1 MRIITVAV
9 GNKEE
14 SFIEHDFI
22 DGVNII
28 LSDDNNKGKT
38 ILIQSMLYAIGNIPI
53 FPESFNYKQYYYY
66 LKFEHNDIEFE
77 VVRRGDSFI
86 VRKERLLHI
95 LDSISEFKH
104 YWSKEVFQLPSFQFQ
119 GKQHLANMDLFIQ
132 LFFVGQDS
140 KNTSNIFNSGY
151 YHKDDFINMLVSYS
165 EKSMN
170 QVSSINKKLLT
181 DKVKTLKALRDDKMK
196 LSKFYK
202 SHSPATEYL
211 SHIKDKEAFTRKISH
226 LEEIK
231 KDIIELRKSRNRC
244 ATKKVLWETTLKEL
258 NSLNRN
264 IEVGELRCMDCNS
277 TRISYKGKGANSYSF
292 DVSTPEMRKHIIS
305 SIEEKIITLN
315 EDISRYDYQVE
326 EKQIELND
334 VMLDEDVTLEN
345 IIAYKSGFNDVREIE
360 ETIKE
365 IDNQISKLEEELSEG
380 ARLSKEHEQNK
391 QKFLELL
398 LKDMN
403 KVKLAVANMDAKK
416 YDSIFTKR
424 GVVMSGS
431 EETVFY
437 ISKLLAIEKN
447 VHHNCPIIM
456 DSFRAE
462 DLSTE
467 KENRVLN
474 LFIELNKQCILTTTL
489 KAEEKDKYKD
499 FSKIH
504 IIDYTNH
511 VTNKLLSKQCND
523 EFNSLLKNMNILL
536 D

>member
-1 MRIITVAV
+1 
-9 GNKEE
+9 
-14 SFIEHDFI
+14 
-22 DGVNII
+22 
-28 LSDDNNKGKT
+28 
-38 ILIQSMLYAIGNIPI
+38 
-53 FPESFNYKQYYYY
+53 
-66 LKFEHNDIEFE
+66 
-77 VVRRGDSFI
+77 
-86 VRKERLLHI
+86 
-95 LDSISEFKH
+95 
-104 YWSKEVFQLPSFQFQ
+104 
-119 GKQHLANMDLFIQ
+119 
-132 LFFVGQDS
+132 
-140 KNTSNIFNSGY
+140 
-151 YHKDDFINMLVSYS
+151 
-165 EKSMN
+165 
-170 QVSSINKKLLT
+170 
-181 DKVKTLKALRDDKMK
+181 
-196 LSKFYK
+196 
-202 SHSPATEYL
+202 
-211 SHIKDKEAFTRKISH
+211 
-226 LEEIK
+226 
-231 KDIIELRKSRNRC
+231 
-244 ATKKVLWETTLKEL
+244 
-258 NSLNRN
+258 
-264 IEVGELRCMDCNS
+264 MDCNS

-315 EDISRYDYQVE
+315 EDISRYDYQIE
-326 EKQIELND
+326 KKQIELND

-365 IDNQISKLEEELSEG
+365 IDNQISQLEEELSEG

-403 KVKLAVANMDAKK
+403 KVKLAIANMDAKK
-416 YDSIFTKR
+416 YDSVFTKR

-456 DSFRAE
+456 DSVRAE

-511 VTNKLLSKQCND
+511 VTNKLLSEQCND